1 MALCTFLEDHAVE
14 YSMGSILMSIP
25 ELSSDRDEQ
34 TAYRVHMQLLRQPE
48 AAVCLES

>member
-25 ELSSDRDEQ
+25 ELSSDRDG
-34 TAYRVHMQLLRQPE
+34 VHMQLLRQPE